1 MSRLLGKEVPLEKS
15 IIERC
20 SRVLHKNTTQTPPS
34 HSFYTITNLKKKKK
48 HIRTAYLGFYSIS
61 SWTPRLGEYIK
72 T

>member
-48 HIRTAYLGFYSIS
+48 TYKDCISGLLFY
-61 SWTPRLGEYIK
+61 
-72 T
+72 